1 MNLSNITSNVSM
13 PKIEPDREIHADRA
27 VATALTPADYHA
39 IWEKWASEAIPGAN
53 EQRDQ
58 AVARMKECLENNAK
72 RLELNR
78 LGLTSLPEIWPASLS
93 SLDLS
98 DNVLTQFPQNLPEGL
113 DYLDVSSNRQLQEWP
128 DSLPSS
134 LEDLCITHCGFT
146 TLGSLPPNLQELR
159 ASYNQINT
167 LPDTW
172 PASLSSL
179 DLSNN
184 VLTQFPQNLPEGMED
199 LTLSY
204 NRQLQEWPDSLPS
217 SLKELCITYC
227 GFTTLGSLPPNLQE
241 LRASYNQINTLPDT
255 WPASLL
261 LLNLGQNALTQF
273 PQNLP
278 EGMEDLTLSYNRQLQ
293 QGPSSL
299 PSSLKFLDIV
309 RCGLTELSEAI
320 TRLPLT
326 CRINLG
332 QERSGY
338 THLIPANIRTQLRE
352 RAREVRLAQEA
363 QQEHPSPI
371 NNLSDVIAA
380 WLPAEQQDKLAEG
393 WATIEQE
400 DNAPAFSAFLSRLA
414 GTASAKNSPEFRLQV
429 AIWLAQLTGSPTLRE
444 QTFLIAQESTET
456 CDDRVALTYNHMQK
470 AVMAHE
476 VEKGEYDTQLPEL
489 MARGRELFR
498 LEQLENI
505 AREKIKTLNINFEEE
520 IEVYLAYQVKLRDSL
535 QLFSVSKKM
544 YFFDV
549 SHVTTGDLQ
558 SAETRVKATEN
569 QDFPRWLS
577 QWSPWKSVV
586 QRIEPERYAAAVEK
600 QHHALENIYPDKLA
614 AELAANGMAGDVDAN
629 RIVGKRI
636 MDDIMRKIDMAL
648 TLEVLSDKNALSLL
662 DSQWN
667 I

>member
-1 MNLSNITSNVSM
+1 MNLSNITSHMLM
-13 PKIEPDREIHADRA
+13 PNIGPDSEIHADRTA
-27 VATALTPADYHA
+27 ATALTPADYHA

-58 AVARMKECLENNAK
+58 AVARMKECLENNAE
-72 RLELNR
+72 RLELDR

-98 DNVLTQFPQNLPEGL
+98 NNVLTQFPKNLPEGL
-113 DYLDVSSNRQLQEWP
+113 DSLHISGNSQLQEWP

-134 LEDLCITHCGFT
+134 LDDLCITSCGFT
-146 TLGSLPPNLQELR
+146 TLGSLPPNLKELR
-159 ASYNQINT
+159 ANH
-167 LPDTW
+167 
-172 PASLSSL
+172 
-179 DLSNN
+179 
-184 VLTQFPQNLPEGMED
+184 
-199 LTLSY
+199 
-204 NRQLQEWPDSLPS
+204 
-217 SLKELCITYC
+217 
-227 GFTTLGSLPPNLQE
+227 
-241 LRASYNQINTLPDT
+241 NQINTLPDT

-261 LLNLGQNALTQF
+261 LLDLCQNALTQF

-293 QGPSSL
+293 QSTSSL
-299 PSSLKFLDIV
+299 PSSLKFLNIA
-309 RCGLTELSEAI
+309 RCGFTELSEAI

-326 CRINLG
+326 CQINMG
-332 QERSGY
+332 QWGSSRY
-338 THLIPANIRTQLRE
+338 ARLIPANVRALLRE
-352 RAREVRLAQEA
+352 REVRLAREA
-363 QQEHPSPI
+363 QQERPSPI
-371 NNLSDVIAA
+371 NKLSDVIAT

-577 QWSPWKSVV
+577 QWSPWKSVG

-614 AELAANGMAGDVDAN
+614 AELAANGMTGDEDAN
-629 RIVGKRI
+629 RIVGKKI

-648 TLEVLSDKNALSLL
+648 TLEVLSAKGASSLL
-662 DSQWN
+662 DNLWMESL
-667 I
+667 ISP

>member
-1 MNLSNITSNVSM
+1 MPNIG
-13 PKIEPDREIHADRA
+13 PDREIHADRA
-27 VATALTPADYHA
+27 AATALTPADYHA

-58 AVARMKECLENNAK
+58 AVARMKECLENNAED
-72 RLELNR
+72 LELDE

-93 SLDLS
+93 
-98 DNVLTQFPQNLPEGL
+98 F
-113 DYLDVSSNRQLQEWP
+113 
-128 DSLPSS
+128 
-134 LEDLCITHCGFT
+134 
-146 TLGSLPPNLQELR
+146 
-159 ASYNQINT
+159 
-167 LPDTW
+167 
-172 PASLSSL
+172 L

-204 NRQLQEWPDSLPS
+204 NRQLQQGTNSLPS
-217 SLKELCITYC
+217 SLKFLNITHC

-241 LRASYNQINTLPDT
+241 LLASHNQINTLPDT

-261 LLNLGQNALTQF
+261 VLDLRQNALTQF

-293 QGPSSL
+293 QGTNSL

-309 RCGLTELSEAI
+309 RCGFTELSEAI
-320 TRLPLT
+320 TSLPLT
-326 CRINLG
+326 CRINMG
-332 QERSGY
+332 QEGSSRQAR
-338 THLIPANIRTQLRE
+338 LIPANVRAQLLARE
-352 RAREVRLAQEA
+352 REVRLAREA
-363 QQEHPSPI
+363 QQERPSPI
-371 NNLSDVIAA
+371 NKLSDVIAT
-380 WLPAEQQDKLAEG
+380 WLPAEQQDKLEEG

-414 GTASAKNSPEFRLQV
+414 DTASAKNSPEFRLQV
-429 AIWLAQLTGSPTLRE
+429 AIWLAQLTGSPALRE

-569 QDFPRWLS
+569 HDFPRWLS

-600 QHHALENIYPDKLA
+600 QYHALENIYPDKLA
-614 AELAANGMAGDVDAN
+614 AELAANGMTGDVDAN

-636 MDDIMRKIDMAL
+636 MDDIMGEIDMAL
-648 TLEVLSDKNALSLL
+648 TLEVLSTKSAVSLL
-662 DSQWN
+662 DSQWMESL
-667 I
+667 ISP